1 LELVKFLM
9 RYFGY
14 LFHGLLSL
22 FLLGAAF
29 MALISDLHTL
39 RFAVLPWTGAA
50 LTYWLLGGAVV
61 ALASIVLAIQ
71 GVLRP
76 LFFLWSLVV
85 LVMLVRGYVFTGY
98 GFSGSVTTE
107 LVLLAGAAL
116 SLAGAWF
123 GMRRPARA

>member
-1 LELVKFLM
+1 MELVKFLM

-22 FLLGAAF
+22 FLLGVAF
-29 MALISDLHTL
+29 LALVSDSHTL
-39 RFAVLPWTGAA
+39 RFPVLPWTGAA

-61 ALASIVLAIQ
+61 ALVSIALAIR
-71 GVLRP
+71 GVLHS

-85 LVMLVRGYVFTGY
+85 LVMLVRGYVFSPY

-107 LVLLAGAAL
+107 LALLAGATL

-123 GMRRPARA
+123 GMRRPARV

>member
-22 FLLGAAF
+22 FLLGVAF
-29 MALISDLHTL
+29 LALVSDLHTL
-39 RFAVLPWTGAA
+39 HFDVLPWTGAA

-61 ALASIVLAIQ
+61 ALVSIALAIQ

-85 LVMLVRGYVFTGY
+85 LVMLVRGYVFSPY

-107 LVLLAGAAL
+107 LALLAGAAL

-123 GMRRPARA
+123 GMRRAS